1 MPVLYFAGSR
11 VMPVLY
17 FADSRVMPVLY
28 FAESRVMPVPYF
40 VRVSQTVKRNSPEN
54 PSVLGAALSV

>member
-17 FADSRVMPVLY
+17 FAGSHVMPVLY
-28 FAESRVMPVPYF
+28 FAGSHVMPVPYF
-40 VRVSQTVKRNSPEN
+40 VRVAERERNSPEN
-54 PSVLGAALSV
+54 PSVLGAVLSM

>member
-1 MPVLYFAGSR
+1 MPVLYFAG
-11 VMPVLY
+11 
-17 FADSRVMPVLY
+17 SRVMPVLY

>member
-1 MPVLYFAGSR
+1 MPVLYFAGSCVMPVLYFAGSR

-28 FAESRVMPVPYF
+28 F
-40 VRVSQTVKRNSPEN
+40 VRVAEREKNSPEN

>member
-17 FADSRVMPVLY
+17 FAGSRVMPVPYFAGSRVMPVLY
-28 FAESRVMPVPYF
+28 FA
-40 VRVSQTVKRNSPEN
+40 RVSQTVKRNSPEN
-54 PSVLGAALSV
+54 PSVLGAVLSM